1 MPLYGYAC
9 PDCGK
14 AFDVL
19 QKFSDPPVTLCPGCG
34 AGNVFKKLSAPAFHL
49 KGGGWYK
56 DLYSSS
62 TPASGSSGSSDS
74 SSSAASTPAASAAPA
89 AAGSAPAA
97 AAPAASAPAAPAA
110 PAAPS
115 KPATAA

>member
-19 QKFSDPPVTLCPGCG
+19 QKFSDAPVTTCPSCG
-34 AGNVFKKLSAPAFHL
+34 AGNVHKKLSAPAFHL

-56 DLYSSS
+56 DHYGLKSGGGESGGGAATAGAAESSATGSSS
-62 TPASGSSGSSDS
+62 TP
-74 SSSAASTPAASAAPA
+74 TASAAPA
-89 AAGSAPAA
+89 TPSSP
-97 AAPAASAPAAPAA
+97 APAAST
-110 PAAPS
+110 S
-115 KPATAA
+115 TS

>member
-34 AGNVFKKLSAPAFHL
+34 AGNVHKKLSAPAFHL

-56 DLYSSS
+56 DHYGLK
-62 TPASGSSGSSDS
+62 AGAGDSGNGAATSSG
-74 SSSAASTPAASAAPA
+74 ASETAPATPSTAPAAQSAPAPSAAPP
-89 AAGSAPAA
+89 AGGAGTSG
-97 AAPAASAPAAPAA
+97 
-110 PAAPS
+110 
-115 KPATAA
+115 T